1 MTLFQSK
8 YYIISIQK
16 QTISPHPKPVPVPPF
31 HRSVTEKMLHYIA
44 CSFLKGEVDSQVA
57 RALEFK
63 VSGTRVGEG
72 KPAKGVEMG
81 TTLT

>member
-1 MTLFQSK
+1 
-8 YYIISIQK
+8 
-16 QTISPHPKPVPVPPF
+16 
-31 HRSVTEKMLHYIA
+31 MLHYIA

-81 TTLT
+81 TTLA